1 MISASAR
8 CLKLSSRL
16 NVTPYRGLC
25 TAYSSSFLQVH
36 MPVTSEKIV
45 CRSFQLK
52 PQNVTCSVRFTSTV
66 GSDSEHGKL
75 LYIGTE
81 KRRLRRT
88 LGTFYLASAVI
99 YAASPKLLAA
109 TSESIL
115 GTVFISFNIFA
126 FAFLNPLLLYQLGKR
141 HVNELHYNEKK
152 DLYTAVTIS
161 PFVVNDKKTT
171 FTASECQMPL
181 TPSAFTS
188 FYVGRKP
195 LFINSDDMN
204 YQEYMHMLRF
214 ASNLDFENP
223 TRHEQYE
230 KGREQ
235 YEKGREQYEK
245 GRCLHDR
252 KPSESER

>member
-81 KRRLRRT
+81 KRRLR
-88 LGTFYLASAVI
+88 
-99 YAASPKLLAA
+99 
-109 TSESIL
+109 SEFFQFS
-115 GTVFISFNIFA
+115 
-126 FAFLNPLLLYQLGKR
+126 LY
-141 HVNELHYNEKK
+141 
-152 DLYTAVTIS
+152 
-161 PFVVNDKKTT
+161 
-171 FTASECQMPL
+171 M
-181 TPSAFTS
+181 
-188 FYVGRKP
+188 
-195 LFINSDDMN
+195 
-204 YQEYMHMLRF
+204 
-214 ASNLDFENP
+214 
-223 TRHEQYE
+223 
-230 KGREQ
+230 
-235 YEKGREQYEK
+235 
-245 GRCLHDR
+245 
-252 KPSESER
+252 